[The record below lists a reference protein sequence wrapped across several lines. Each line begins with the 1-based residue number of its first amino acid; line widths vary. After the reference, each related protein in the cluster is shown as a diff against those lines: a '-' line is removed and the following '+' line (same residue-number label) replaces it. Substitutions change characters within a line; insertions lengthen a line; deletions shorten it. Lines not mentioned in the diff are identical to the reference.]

1 MLPEALHATG
11 CQLHAYVLMD
21 NHLHL
26 LAKPPAKVRIGQMM
40 QRLGRNYVALFN
52 GHYGRLDTID
62 TSEPG
67 SLLAITT
74 PT

>member
-1 MLPEALHATG
+1 
-11 CQLHAYVLMD
+11 MD
-21 NHLHL
+21 NHAHL
-26 LAKPPAKVRIGQMM
+26 LAKPPAKGRIGQMM
-40 QRLGRNYVALFN
+40 QRLGRNYVAQFN

-62 TSEPG
+62 TGEPG